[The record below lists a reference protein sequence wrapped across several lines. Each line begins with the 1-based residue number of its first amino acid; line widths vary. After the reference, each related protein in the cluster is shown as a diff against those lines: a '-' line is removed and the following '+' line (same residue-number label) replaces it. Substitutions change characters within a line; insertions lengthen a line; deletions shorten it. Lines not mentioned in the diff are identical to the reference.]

1 MKSLV
6 FAVLSTFSL
15 AACAQPANP
24 QADGGQKIGVGG
36 STPAA
41 TKPLAE
47 PAFAEGSP
55 EARVRDV
62 LKQLNPKI
70 RVDRIGV
77 APIPGFREVV
87 AGGQVVYVS
96 DDGKYLFQGGL
107 LDVAKRKDMSESA
120 LARVRADVLKTL
132 PMADRI
138 VYSPVGAAK
147 HKVVVLTDVECG
159 YCRKFHNDLAE
170 AAMANLRVD
179 ILKTLPVEDRIVFSP
194 ATKPRH
200 TVVVLTDIECGY
212 CQKFHADIAEYTKRG
227 IEVQYLAFPRA
238 GLASADYRNM
248 VSVWCAPDRRK
259 ALTDAKNGR
268 AVPARTCKTPVDMQ
282 YRAGQRM
289 GLTGTPMILNSNG
302 ELIGGYLPPEALLER
317 LEAAAAGV

>member
-96 DDGKYLFQGGL
+96 E
-107 LDVAKRKDMSESA
+107 RTCPN
-120 LARVRADVLKTL
+120 R
-132 PMADRI
+132 
-138 VYSPVGAAK
+138 
-147 HKVVVLTDVECG
+147 
-159 YCRKFHNDLAE
+159 
-170 AAMANLRVD
+170 
-179 ILKTLPVEDRIVFSP
+179 
-194 ATKPRH
+194 
-200 TVVVLTDIECGY
+200 
-212 CQKFHADIAEYTKRG
+212 RG
-227 IEVQYLAFPRA
+227 P
-238 GLASADYRNM
+238 G
-248 VSVWCAPDRRK
+248 CAP
-259 ALTDAKNGR
+259 
-268 AVPARTCKTPVDMQ
+268 TC
-282 YRAGQRM
+282 
-289 GLTGTPMILNSNG
+289 
-302 ELIGGYLPPEALLER
+302 
-317 LEAAAAGV
+317 

>member
-62 LKQLNPKI
+62 LKQLNP
-70 RVDRIGV
+70 
-77 APIPGFREVV
+77 
-87 AGGQVVYVS
+87 
-96 DDGKYLFQGGL
+96 
-107 LDVAKRKDMSESA
+107 
-120 LARVRADVLKTL
+120 
-132 PMADRI
+132 MADRI

-147 HKVVVLTDVECG
+147 YKVVVLTDVECG

-170 AAMANLRVD
+170 
-179 ILKTLPVEDRIVFSP
+179 
-194 ATKPRH
+194 
-200 TVVVLTDIECGY
+200 
-212 CQKFHADIAEYTKRG
+212 YTKRG

-238 GLASADYRNM
+238 GLGSPDYRKM
-248 VSVWCAPDRRK
+248 VSVWCADDRRK
-259 ALTDAKNGR
+259 ALTDAKNDR
-268 AVPARTCKTPVDMQ
+268 AVPPRTCKTPVDMQ
-282 YRAGQRM
+282 YNAGQRM
-289 GLTGTPMILNSNG
+289 GLEGTPMLLTTDG
-302 ELIGGYLPPEALLER
+302 EFLGGYLPPDVLLQRMQQVEAER
-317 LEAAAAGV
+317 AAEGA